1 MERSIGRRRSAAGA
15 LRVLVASL
23 GWASLVWASAAALD
37 DPWPRAMPGLKDPA
51 PADDGR
57 PARLA
62 PLDEV
67 TCTECHGQIVEQ
79 WSATSHA
86 MAWVDELYQEEI
98 ADRKKPEGCH
108 GCHAPVPLH
117 SAELGSKPDARAD
130 HRRLGV
136 SCESCH
142 LASDGAMLGPTGA
155 ATDAHGSRRS
165 ESMTS
170 AGSNALCISC
180 HRTTVGP
187 VIGIAKDFESSELPS
202 KGATCVGCHFA
213 VEREVDFEGGKRKVY
228 SHEVQTP
235 RDPAFLAL
243 AFGLTLRVEG
253 AKSIVRVENRAGHRV
268 PGLIGREIEFAAQA
282 LDAGGKELAKGSLKL
297 DSSSYLPL
305 GESLEIVLPAAAAKV
320 RVTGLHKDLRIEKPH
335 RFLETELAP

>member
-1 MERSIGRRRSAAGA
+1 MVRGIGWSRSAAA
-15 LRVLVASL
+15 AFSL
-23 GWASLVWASAAALD
+23 LLASLVWASAELGD
-37 DPWPRAMPGLKDPA
+37 DPWPRAMPGLKEPA
-51 PADDGR
+51 PAEDGL
-57 PARLA
+57 PAKLA

-67 TCTECHGQIVEQ
+67 TCTQCHAAIVEQ

-86 MAWVDELYQEEI
+86 MAWVDELYQAEL

-117 SAELGSKPDARAD
+117 SAKLGSKPDARVD

-142 LASDGAMLGPTGA
+142 LADDGAMLGPTGA

-165 ESMTS
+165 ESMTA

-180 HRTTVGP
+180 HRTTIGP
-187 VIGIAKDFESSELPS
+187 VIGIAKDFEASALPS
-202 KGATCVGCHFA
+202 QGATCVGCHFA

-243 AFGLTLRVEG
+243 AFGLSLRVEG
-253 AKSIVRVENRAGHRV
+253 GKSIVSIENRAGHRV
-268 PGLIGREIEFAAQA
+268 PGLIGREIEFTAQA
-282 LDAGGKELAKGSLKL
+282 LDAGGKELAVASLKL
-297 DSSSYLPL
+297 DSSSYLPVS
-305 GESLEIVLPAAAAKV
+305 ESLAIELPVAAAKV
-320 RVTGLHKDLRIEKPH
+320 RVTGTHKDLRIEKPL
-335 RFLETELAP
+335 RFLETEIAR